1 MVRYSLL
8 ATAAIVAVAITMG
21 GCRREMPEPR
31 GLGAAD
37 IAAQQSG
44 EK

>member
-1 MVRYSLL
+1 MVRFTLL
-8 ATAAIVAVAITMG
+8 AILTIAVTAGA
-21 GCRREMPEPR
+21 CRREMPEPR

-37 IAAQQSG
+37 IAAAQSV